1 MNKWL
6 ISALVIG
13 VLAVVLG
20 IFSYTIYKVYY
31 TDDYDDGNDSEE
43 EESEGE
49 EDNEN
54 NGGILPELLPLTI
67 LGVFI
72 AGILFFPAITQGIQ
86 MQKKISE
93 FKKIQKSSI
102 CAAAYDDGKTIFFI
116 EKNGVVS
123 KTKIDDMVDFT
134 YQVEKP
140 TMETNGWFLTI
151 KVPFDFYEENVR
163 DYEKSFV

>member
-31 TDDYDDGNDSEE
+31 TDD
-43 EESEGE
+43 
-49 EDNEN
+49 
-54 NGGILPELLPLTI
+54 
-67 LGVFI
+67 
-72 AGILFFPAITQGIQ
+72 
-86 MQKKISE
+86 
-93 FKKIQKSSI
+93 
-102 CAAAYDDGKTIFFI
+102 YDDGKTIFFI

-151 KVPFDFYEENVR
+151 KVPFDFYEEDAR